1 MSGHC
6 IHCETPLEPS
16 QQDSGFCCTGCE
28 FVYQLIHEHGLE
40 KFYDLKRGGNSAP
53 LRDQPFQQYDF
64 AWLEE
69 TVANYEADTPD
80 SATTEFAGS
89 LQGVSC
95 IGCVW
100 LVEKL
105 FLRSTGA
112 IRCDIIPSTG
122 SIHLTWS
129 RDSHDIVAFAQELQR
144 FGYLLGSA
152 KPGSQHTGE
161 FRQLGARLGICG
173 AFALNAMVFSLPRY
187 LGMPRDFAFA
197 GIFDLITLLSATLA
211 MLVGGS
217 WFIKRA
223 FYSIRAKILHMDTP
237 IALGVSLAYLG
248 SVAGWIWQHEG
259 LMYFDFVAIFIFLM
273 LGGRWLQTAAVE
285 RNRNRLLEQTP
296 VPLSVKNANSGET
309 IEIDAIQCG
318 DHYLLPAGQTA
329 PVSSVLVQGSADF
342 SLEWINGEPDPVH
355 RSPGMRVPAGA
366 INLSQGQDGQAA
378 VLCAEDDWKNS
389 LLAKLLKTSEHTS
402 RSPVME
408 QILRYYLAAVFLLG
422 IGGGLA
428 WMISGEPLATAVQV
442 TISVFV
448 ISCPCALGVALPL
461 ADDLAS
467 GRMRALGVFIRKPA
481 FWSRIRQIKTLFFD
495 KTGTLTMDLPEL
507 IQTDQLDAL
516 DDPSTSFLALLC
528 THSRHPLSRS
538 VMRSLGLRGQ
548 RLLTQAGSSDPP
560 VVHELPGLG
569 THLTTSKGTRW
580 SLGKCGWDG
589 MSTATMQ
596 ASGAGC
602 ELRCDGRLVSRFQF
616 REALRPEAAETLQQL
631 RNHDPHILSG
641 DHNERVNEIAKL
653 LGIQSDHVH
662 AGLSPD
668 DKADLVRQID
678 PDHSLFLG
686 DGANDSLAFDA
697 ASITGAVAG
706 RGLLEAKADFYFL
719 SSGLHF
725 IPAMFRLAK
734 CHASAVRTVFAF
746 SLCYNLIA
754 IAVCLAGL
762 MNPLIAAILMPLSS
776 LVSLSLVGLRIPANS
791 RSNELIAKKDRVR
804 YNLLNNERRKN
815 PPPV

>member
-1 MSGHC
+1 
-6 IHCETPLEPS
+6 
-16 QQDSGFCCTGCE
+16 
-28 FVYQLIHEHGLE
+28 LE
-40 KFYDLKRGGNSAP
+40 KFYDLKRGENSTP

-64 AWLEE
+64 SWLEE
-69 TVANYEADTPD
+69 AVANYEAETPD
-80 SATTEFAGS
+80 STTTEFEGS
-89 LQGVSC
+89 LQGISC

-112 IRCDIIPSTG
+112 IRCDIMPTTG

-129 RDSHDIVAFAQELQR
+129 RHTHDIIAFAQELQR

-152 KPGSQHTGE
+152 RSGSKHTGE
-161 FRQLGARLGICG
+161 FHQLGSRLGICG
-173 AFALNAMVFSLPRY
+173 AFALNAMGFSLPRY
-187 LGMPRDFAFA
+187 LGMPGDFAFA
-197 GIFDLITLLSATLA
+197 GIFDLITFISATLA

-223 FYSIRAKILHMDTP
+223 FYGIRAKILHMDTP
-237 IALGVSLAYLG
+237 IALGVSLAYMG
-248 SVAGWIWQHEG
+248 SVAGWIWQHES

-309 IEIDAIQCG
+309 MEIDAIQCG
-318 DHYLLPAGQTA
+318 DHYLLPAGQTT

-342 SLEWINGEPDPVH
+342 SLEWINGEPHPVH
-355 RSPGMRVPAGA
+355 RNTGMAIPAGA
-366 INLSQGQDGQAA
+366 INLSNGQDGQPTILAA
-378 VLCAEDDWKNS
+378 EENWKNS
-389 LLAKLLKTSEHTS
+389 LLAKLLQTSEQTA
-402 RSPVME
+402 RSSLME
-408 QILRYYLAAVFLLG
+408 KILRYYLTSVFFLG

-428 WMISGEPLATAVQV
+428 HFISGASLATAVQV

-461 ADDLAS
+461 ADELAS

-481 FWSRIRQIKTLFFD
+481 FWSRIRQIKTIFFD
-495 KTGTLTMDLPEL
+495 KTGTLTMDLPDL
-507 IQTDQLDAL
+507 VNAGQLDAL
-516 DDPSTSFLALLC
+516 DDQSCTFLTQLGS
-528 THSRHPLSRS
+528 HSRHPLSRS

-548 RLLTQAGSSDPP
+548 RLLEQAKVNDPLK
-560 VVHELPGLG
+560 VNDIPGLG
-569 THLTTSKGTRW
+569 TYLTTSMGNTW

-589 MSTATMQ
+589 MSSDPINATLT
-596 ASGAGC
+596 GC
-602 ELRCDGRLVSRFQF
+602 ELRCDGQLISHFQF
-616 REALRPEAAETLQQL
+616 KEALRPEAAETLHQL
-631 RNHDPHILSG
+631 RNHHPHILSG
-641 DHNERVNEIAKL
+641 DHNERVSHIAKL
-653 LGIQSDHVH
+653 LGIQPEHVH

-668 DKADLVRQID
+668 DKADLVRKID

-697 ASITGAVAG
+697 ATITGAVAG

-725 IPAMFRLAK
+725 IPAMFQLAK
-734 CHASAVRTVFAF
+734 KHAGAVRAVFAF

-754 IAVCLAGL
+754 VAVCLAGF

-776 LVSLSLVGLRIPANS
+776 IVSLTLVGLKIPANN
-791 RSNELIAKKDRVR
+791 RFNELIAK
-804 YNLLNNERRKN
+804 
-815 PPPV
+815 